1 MVHTILDSPSLAASP
16 AETGQVAQMECRQTV
31 EKEATEKLANLGKVK
46 MQGLLKRYANCKEEW
61 ENSELC
67 NPGLKIF
74 FPTA

>member
-1 MVHTILDSPSLAASP
+1 
-16 AETGQVAQMECRQTV
+16 MECRQTV

-46 MQGLLKRYANCKEEW
+46 RQGLLKRYANCKEEW